1 MLWSQPGLGI
11 KNSVDYRLHAHQTV
25 TAHIKLECYLFEWG
39 HSLIFNK
46 ASNPTS
52 TFSFHYFH
60 PRVSPSLHP
69 SLSLPPSHIL
79 WWSLSAVIQ
88 ISQRSLTLIS
98 NADKLRL
105 LHLFLCAVP
114 SGLHSCLHSPSSCP
128 LNPFPFMKCS
138 LPYLICILL
147 ISGCQLTPCDPLSFY
162 PISLLSLRY
171 TAIPPSATLS
181 LRPTCLNLTI
191 WRMGACLFQKKM

>member
-60 PRVSPSLHP
+60 PRVSL
-69 SLSLPPSHIL
+69 
-79 WWSLSAVIQ
+79 
-88 ISQRSLTLIS
+88 
-98 NADKLRL
+98 
-105 LHLFLCAVP
+105 
-114 SGLHSCLHSPSSCP
+114 PSSVP
-128 LNPFPFMKCS
+128 L
-138 LPYLICILL
+138 
-147 ISGCQLTPCDPLSFY
+147 
-162 PISLLSLRY
+162 
-171 TAIPPSATLS
+171 SATLS
-181 LRPTCLNLTI
+181 HSLMILERCHSDQSTLTNLD
-191 WRMGACLFQKKM
+191 L